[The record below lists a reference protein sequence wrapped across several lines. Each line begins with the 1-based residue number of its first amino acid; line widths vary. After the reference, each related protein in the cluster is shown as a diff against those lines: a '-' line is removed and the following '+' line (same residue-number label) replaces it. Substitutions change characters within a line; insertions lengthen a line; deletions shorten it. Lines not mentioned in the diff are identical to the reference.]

1 MEFSI
6 PFIAIPTGLVAG
18 LSADALI
25 RHVPWAVER
34 RLHADVEDYL
44 GTFGHT
50 SVQTPVLAPAP
61 PITLRASLGT
71 ARLWWVIV
79 MCIALIGASL
89 AVFGINFKGAA
100 AAGLCVLLVALAMID
115 LEHQLLP
122 DVLTLPLL
130 WAGLLVN
137 VQGTFAPLASAVLGA
152 AAGYGVLWVLYWAF
166 RLLARKE
173 GMGFGDFK
181 LLAAL
186 GAWLGTGHLLEMIL
200 VSSVVAAVTTLA
212 LIALKKMDRENL
224 FPFGP
229 FLAIAGVVSLLVGPL
244 ALPVV

>member
-1 MEFSI
+1 
-6 PFIAIPTGLVAG
+6 
-18 LSADALI
+18 
-25 RHVPWAVER
+25 
-34 RLHADVEDYL
+34 
-44 GTFGHT
+44 
-50 SVQTPVLAPAP
+50 
-61 PITLRASLGT
+61 
-71 ARLWWVIV
+71 

-212 LIALKKMDRENL
+212 LIALKKMDRENP

>member
-6 PFIAIPTGLVAG
+6 PFIAIPTGLMAG

-34 RLHADVEDYL
+34 RLHADVQDYL
-44 GTFGHT
+44 GAFGDA

-212 LIALKKMDRENL
+212 LIALKKMDRENP

>member
-1 MEFSI
+1 MKAIVGVFAVATVATI
-6 PFIAIPTGLVAG
+6 GDFIWYTYGVRHTIISGLVHG
-18 LSADALI
+18 
-25 RHVPWAVER
+25 AV
-34 RLHADVEDYL
+34 
-44 GTFGHT
+44 
-50 SVQTPVLAPAP
+50 VLAAV
-61 PITLRASLGT
+61 GT
-71 ARLWWVIV
+71 
-79 MCIALIGASL
+79 
-89 AVFGINFKGAA
+89 
-100 AAGLCVLLVALAMID
+100 
-115 LEHQLLP
+115 
-122 DVLTLPLL
+122 
-130 WAGLLVN
+130 
-137 VQGTFAPLASAVLGA
+137 VLGA
-152 AAGYGVLWVLYWAF
+152 AAGYGELWVLYWAF